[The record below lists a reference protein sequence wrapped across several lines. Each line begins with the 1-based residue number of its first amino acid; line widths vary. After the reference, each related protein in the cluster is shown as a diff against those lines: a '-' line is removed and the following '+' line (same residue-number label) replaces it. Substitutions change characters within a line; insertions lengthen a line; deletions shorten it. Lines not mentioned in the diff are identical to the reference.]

1 MAENNISKKNY
12 VIRNVISNLLYQVV
26 VIVMGLII
34 PRLYLENFGS
44 EVNGLVSTVKQ
55 VFVCLVL
62 LEAGGGGGW
71 EGG

>member
-12 VIRNVISNLLYQVV
+12 VIRNIISNLLYQVV
-26 VIVMGLII
+26 VVVMGLII

-55 VFVCLVL
+55 IF
-62 LEAGGGGGW
+62 A
-71 EGG
+71 